1 MTRRTQPFN
10 FCLVDTETGVGRAFC
25 STRCL
30 ASWLRWWS
38 EKIGDRYH
46 LGYPTNQ
53 AACQHCWLCGHRTG
67 YDGPCAIH
75 DIGCC
80 PERDWSHT
88 YVSSAVAPI
97 VSQVLSRPL
106 HDSDFVVMEQVCDDR
121 EPTDY
126 PWDLA
131 ARAVDLI
138 RERDSR

>member
-25 STRCL
+25 TTRCL

-75 DIGCC
+75 DAGCC

-97 VSQVLSRPL
+97 VGQVLSRAL
-106 HDSDFVVMEQVCDDR
+106 DDHDFVVMERVCDDR
-121 EPTDY
+121 TPSDY

-131 ARAVDLI
+131 MKAVDVI
-138 RERDSR
+138 RGRS